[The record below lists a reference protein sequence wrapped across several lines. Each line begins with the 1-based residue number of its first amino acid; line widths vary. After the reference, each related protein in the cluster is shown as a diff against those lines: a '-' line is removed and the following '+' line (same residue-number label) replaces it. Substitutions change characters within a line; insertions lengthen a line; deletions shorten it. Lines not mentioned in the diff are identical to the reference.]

1 MKNLEVVGKALLE
14 CLDSQKYFDKAIL
27 EELKTMVQSNLSILR
42 EERKQTFPQFARLPP
57 EIRVMIWKEA
67 AKFSQVI
74 TPLELWQP
82 KNSLPCSC
90 PLLDVN
96 EEAKHEAVRMR
107 SEMYYSRYP
116 EAHPD
121 ICAKSF
127 AYIDF
132 DVDILWVDGE
142 FALKNFMSGEQRYG
156 ELRRLAFPYKEWLDG
171 RCYWDFPRPELVI
184 LNMQLDELMFV
195 VDWEEHIE
203 TGTAQ
208 VFELGPDTW
217 FLRGI
222 L

>member
-42 EERKQTFPQFARLPP
+42 EEKKQTFPQFARLPP